1 MTYSNKI
8 AMVVLNDL
16 PDWQKLNVS
25 AFLASAVAVKFPE
38 IHGRPFITA
47 TGTEFL
53 PFIRNPILI
62 YKADNSAQL
71 KKAFQRARERDLP
84 IGIYTR
90 PLFATKNEEENLQE
104 ISKLNDDDQDLVGI
118 IVYGENKMVDKVV
131 KDLKLH
137 P

>member
-1 MTYSNKI
+1 
-8 AMVVLNDL
+8 MVVLNDL
-16 PDWQKLNVS
+16 PDWQKLNVA
-25 AFLASAVAVKFPE
+25 AFLASAVAVKFPDT
-38 IHGRPFITA
+38 HGRPFITA
-47 TGTEFL
+47 SGTPYL
-53 PFIRNPILI
+53 PFIKNPILI

-71 KKAFQRARERDLP
+71 KRTFQRAKERELP

-104 ISKLNDDDQDLVGI
+104 IAKLNDDDQDLVGM